1 MQLVESGNS
10 LSPDQI
16 EAVVKR
22 VNASILR
29 DRRASR
35 EMTRKVRFTVH
46 VHACSGTLIIRQ
58 QMGDQ
63 CHVRLQGLS
72 DCRGLVVC
80 SQILNVPKIASNLN
94 LKLMGDTKI

>member
-1 MQLVESGNS
+1 MQLAETGNS

-22 VNASILR
+22 VNTLILR
-29 DRRASR
+29 ERRASR
-35 EMTRKVRFTVH
+35 EVTRKVRVAVY

-63 CHVRLQGLS
+63 CHIRLHGCRIVEVLWYGL
-72 DCRGLVVC
+72 
-80 SQILNVPKIASNLN
+80 KITSNSS
-94 LKLMGDTKI
+94 LKLVAEGGC